1 VNGPRHVRLL
11 VCGNADR
18 GDDGAALEAVAG
30 LLGGLPGSLRAVL
43 EVRRCEA
50 LQLEDLLELPDQT
63 VCVIVDTAIGLPPG
77 SVVTIPLAELP
88 ARDAAAGPVPRSSH
102 VLPIGQLVAIAS
114 VMRGPVEG
122 SFVAV
127 GGRSFGFGRGLGRPV
142 RAALPDVRAAI
153 KSALFDAAGPLI
165 ETDPD
170 AQGAERPGGGR
181 AERPIGSV
189 ALSLPDG
196 SPVRHAGTMNEPD
209 AAPYPGLPA
218 IVDGSEAIA
227 HVETRISE
235 VACVYPITPS
245 TTMAAL
251 FQSAVAGG
259 ARNLWGTPLQFIEP
273 ESEHSSASAAEG
285 AALAGGR
292 VTNFTA
298 GQGLVLMKEVLY
310 VISGK
315 RLPAVFHV
323 GARALTS
330 QALNIHAGHDDVMAV
345 ADTGWGILFA
355 RNAQEAADLTAIARR
370 VAESTDTPFMVAQD
384 GFLTTHTLENVRLPE
399 DELLQTFV
407 GDPADRI
414 RDLFDPAEALMT
426 GVVQNQD
433 SYMKGRIGQRAY
445 TDQIPSVLADAMAEW
460 TTLTGR
466 PIGLIEPYRCGGA
479 SEILVSM
486 GTMADTAIAVV
497 DHLRSQGRP
506 VGCVAVTSFRPFPNE
521 ALAAVLRRARAV
533 GVVERTDDP
542 LAAANP
548 LTREVR
554 SALYDAAA
562 EGVMVPRVL
571 SFSAGLGS
579 RDIAAGDLI
588 AAFDRLAL
596 HSEPESRHFVLGIRH
611 PLALE
616 RVPID
621 LRPPGSWSLRGHSI
635 GGFGS
640 VTTNKLVATLSG
652 ELFDKFVQAYPR
664 YGSEKKGLPTTYF
677 LTIADAPI
685 RLHAELDQVDFVPLH
700 DVSAFALGDP
710 LAGLVDGGTI
720 FLQSRFVDPDTIW
733 RSIPAAVRAELV
745 ARRIRITALDT
756 AALAAAHAPT
766 PDLLIRMQ
774 GVAMV
779 GVFLR
784 VSPFAARAGMDRD
797 TLLSAVKDRL
807 ARFFGKRG
815 GAVVDAN
822 LAVIEAAY
830 DGLIDV
836 SAALDLPADDPLAG
850 PAASPEPEGA
860 AR

>member
-1 VNGPRHVRLL
+1 MTDQQIAPR
-11 VCGNADR
+11 
-18 GDDGAALEAVAG
+18 
-30 LLGGLPGSLRAVL
+30 
-43 EVRRCEA
+43 
-50 LQLEDLLELPDQT
+50 
-63 VCVIVDTAIGLPPG
+63 
-77 SVVTIPLAELP
+77 
-88 ARDAAAGPVPRSSH
+88 
-102 VLPIGQLVAIAS
+102 
-114 VMRGPVEG
+114 
-122 SFVAV
+122 
-127 GGRSFGFGRGLGRPV
+127 
-142 RAALPDVRAAI
+142 
-153 KSALFDAAGPLI
+153 
-165 ETDPD
+165 
-170 AQGAERPGGGR
+170 
-181 AERPIGSV
+181 
-189 ALSLPDG
+189 
-196 SPVRHAGTMNEPD
+196 
-209 AAPYPGLPA
+209 YPGLPS

-227 HVETRISE
+227 HVETRIAE

-251 FQSAVAGG
+251 FQAAVAGG
-259 ARNLWGTPLQFIEP
+259 ATNLWGTPLRFIEP

-315 RLPAVFHV
+315 RLPVVFHV

-345 ADTGWGILFA
+345 ADVGWGVLFA

-370 VAESTDTPFMVAQD
+370 VAEATDTPFMVAQD

-399 DELLQTFV
+399 DELLRSFV
-407 GDPADRI
+407 GDPAEHI

-445 TDQIPSVLADAMAEW
+445 TDRVPAELAGSMAEW
-460 TTLTGR
+460 SALTGR
-466 PIGLIEPYRCGGA
+466 RVGLIDAYRCEDA
-479 SEILVSM
+479 AEIMVSM

-497 DHLRSQGRP
+497 DHLREAGRK
-506 VGCVAVTSFRPFPNE
+506 VGCVAVTSFRPFPVDE
-521 ALAAVLRRARAV
+521 LANALRRARSV

-554 SALYDAAA
+554 SALYERAA

-579 RDIAAGDLI
+579 RDIAAGDLV
-588 AAFDRLAL
+588 AVFDRLAI
-596 HSEPESRHFVLGIRH
+596 HGDVPAPHAVLGIRH

-616 RVPID
+616 RVPTD
-621 LRPPGSWSLRGHSI
+621 LRPAGSWSLRGHSI

-640 VTTNKLVATLSG
+640 VTTNKLVATLAG
-652 ELFDKFVQAYPR
+652 ELFDTYVQAYPR
-664 YGSEKKGLPTTYF
+664 YGSEKKGLPTTYY
-677 LTIADAPI
+677 LTIADRPI
-685 RLHAELDQVDFVPLH
+685 RLHAELEQVEFVPLH

-710 LAGLVDGGTI
+710 LAGLTDGGTI
-720 FLQSRFVDPDTIW
+720 FLQSALADPDAIW
-733 RSIPAAVRAELV
+733 ASIPAPVRAELL
-745 ARRIRITALDT
+745 ARRIRVTALDT
-756 AALAAAHAPT
+756 AALAAAYAPR
-766 PDLLIRMQ
+766 PDLHIRMQ
-774 GVAMV
+774 GVALV

-784 VSPFAARAGMDRD
+784 VSPFAARAGLDREA
-797 TLLSAVKDRL
+797 LMAAVGDRL
-807 ARFFGKRG
+807 GRFFGKRG

-822 LAVIEAAY
+822 LAVIKAAY

-836 SAALDLPADDPLAG
+836 TAALGLPDAEATFL
-850 PAASPEPEGA
+850 EPEGA
-860 AR
+860 VR